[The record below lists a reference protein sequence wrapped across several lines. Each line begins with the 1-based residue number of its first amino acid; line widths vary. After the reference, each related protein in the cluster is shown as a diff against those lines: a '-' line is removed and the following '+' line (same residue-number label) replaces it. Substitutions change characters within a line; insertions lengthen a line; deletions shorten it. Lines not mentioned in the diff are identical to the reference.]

1 MRDLSSTSH
10 RAHARDPSDG
20 AVPPTRPAL
29 TGPVP
34 TGAARTSPA
43 DHRAWLGLLAGDAA
57 ADLLEAALAAD
68 GAALD
73 SWSVRQ
79 VHARPGAEVTVAYD
93 VVAAR
98 EVDGRPVRA
107 AEHLFATSARASA
120 FHRARGGRDGDL
132 GPGVVRLDDGER
144 TVHVWRHPYDPAL
157 PGLAAGSTPDRV
169 AERLRAAGV
178 DAPLLSLETVT
189 YRPLRRA
196 VLRARTTAGAAYV
209 KVVRP
214 TRVEA
219 LVRRHA
225 LFAAR
230 PGGTS
235 GVAAPRVRSWS
246 ADGVVLLD
254 EVPGES
260 VAGLLART
268 SARDQPACIDPA
280 ELLRVATA
288 LPRAG
293 LALPRRPAWADRSA
307 HYLGALA
314 TVHGVDA
321 ARLAAL
327 HEAIDAVVAEGDPG
341 PLVVTH
347 GDLHA
352 ANLLL
357 EPAARAGDRPSVG
370 AVLDV
375 DTLGPGHLVDD
386 LACAVAHLAVLPA
399 LDPGAYAGVDGLVER
414 CLDVFGRAVEPA
426 LLRAR
431 AAAVV
436 VSLAAGA
443 EDAATVGEFLAVAE
457 RLADRHAA
465 QAAGV

>member
-1 MRDLSSTSH
+1 MPTSP
-10 RAHARDPSDG
+10 APTSPA
-20 AVPPTRPAL
+20 PTR
-29 TGPVP
+29 
-34 TGAARTSPA
+34 PA
-43 DHRAWLGLLAGDAA
+43 DHRAWL
-57 ADLLEAALAAD
+57 DLLTGDEAEGVLGAALAAD
-68 GAALD
+68 GATLE

-93 VVAAR
+93 VVAGR
-98 EVDGRPVRA
+98 EVGGRTIRGP
-107 AEHLFATSARASA
+107 EHLFATSARASA
-120 FHRARGGRDGDL
+120 FRRARGDHRDRTDGADRADRADRDGGL
-132 GPGVVRLDDGER
+132 GPGVVRLDDGGR
-144 TVHVWRHPYDPAL
+144 SVHVWRHPHDPAL

-169 AERLRAAGV
+169 AERLRAAGAH
-178 DAPLLSLETVT
+178 APLLSLETVT

-196 VLRARTTAGAAYV
+196 VLRARTADGAAYV

-214 TRVEA
+214 ARVDD

-230 PGGTS
+230 PGG
-235 GVAAPRVRSWS
+235 VAAPRVRYWS

-260 VAGLLART
+260 VAELVART
-268 SARDQPACIDPA
+268 PAADQPACVDPA
-280 ELLRVATA
+280 ELLRVATS

-314 TVHGVDA
+314 IVHGVDA

-327 HEAIDAVVAEGDPG
+327 REAIGTVVAAGDPG

-357 EPAARAGDRPSVG
+357 EPVVGAGDHPRVG

-386 LACAVAHLAVLPA
+386 LACAVAHLAVLPS
-399 LDPGAYAGVDGLVER
+399 LDPAAYAGVGGLVDR
-414 CLDVFGRAVEPA
+414 CLDVFGRAVEPT

-431 AAAVV
+431 AASVV

-443 EDAATVGEFLAVAE
+443 EDAAAAGALLDVAE
-457 RLADRHAA
+457 RLATDAA
-465 QAAGV
+465 AV

>member
-1 MRDLSSTSH
+1 M
-10 RAHARDPSDG
+10 
-20 AVPPTRPAL
+20 PPTSPVL
-29 TGPVP
+29 TGPTP
-34 TGAARTSPA
+34 FGPASSGPAPTSPA
-43 DHRAWLGLLAGDAA
+43 DHRAWLETLTGDPAAELLG
-57 ADLLEAALAAD
+57 AALAAD
-68 GAALD
+68 GAALE

-79 VHARPGAEVTVAYD
+79 VYARPGAELTVAYD
-93 VVAAR
+93 VVARR
-98 EVDGRPVRA
+98 EVGGRTIRGP
-107 AEHLFATSARASA
+107 EHLFATSARASA
-120 FHRARGGRDGDL
+120 FRRARGDREAGRDIDL
-132 GPGVVRLDDGER
+132 GPGIVRLDDGER
-144 TVHVWRHPYDPAL
+144 TVHVWRHPHDPAL
-157 PGLAAGSTPDRV
+157 PGLAAGSTPDGV
-169 AERLRAAGV
+169 AERLRAAGGT
-178 DAPLLSLETVT
+178 AALLGLETVT

-196 VLRARTTAGAAYV
+196 VLRARTTDGAAYV

-214 TRVEA
+214 SRVDD

-230 PGGTS
+230 PGGS
-235 GVAAPRVRSWS
+235 GGIAAPRVRSWS

-254 EVPGES
+254 EVAGES
-260 VAGLLART
+260 VAALVART
-268 SARDQPACIDPA
+268 PAAEQPACVDPA
-280 ELLRVATA
+280 ELLRVATT

-314 TVHGVDA
+314 TLHGVDA
-321 ARLAAL
+321 DRLARLRV
-327 HEAIDAVVAEGDPG
+327 AIDAAVAAGDPG

-357 EPAARAGDRPSVG
+357 EPAGAGERPRVG

-399 LDPGAYAGVDGLVER
+399 LDSVAYAGVDGLVER
-414 CLDVFGRAVEPA
+414 CLDEFGRAAEPA

-443 EDAATVGEFLAVAE
+443 EDAATVAAFLAVAE
-457 RLADRHAA
+457 RLADQPTA
-465 QAAGV
+465 QPTAV

>member
-1 MRDLSSTSH
+1 MPPTSP
-10 RAHARDPSDG
+10 AL
-20 AVPPTRPAL
+20 TRPAP
-29 TGPVP
+29 TGPAP
-34 TGAARTSPA
+34 TSPA
-43 DHRAWLGLLAGDAA
+43 DHRAWLDLLTGDAA
-57 ADLLEAALAAD
+57 ADVLGAALAAD
-68 GAALD
+68 GAALE

-93 VVAAR
+93 VVARR
-98 EVDGRPVRA
+98 EAGGRTVRGP
-107 AEHLFATSARASA
+107 EHLFATSARASA
-120 FHRARGGRDGDL
+120 FRRARGDRAGADADGGL
-132 GPGVVRLDDGER
+132 GPGVVRLDDGGR
-144 TVHVWRHPYDPAL
+144 SVHVWRHPYDPAL

-169 AERLRAAGV
+169 AGRLRAAGS

-196 VLRARTTAGAAYV
+196 VLRARTADGAAYV

-214 TRVEA
+214 TRVDD

-225 LFAAR
+225 LFTAR
-230 PGGTS
+230 PG
-235 GVAAPRVRSWS
+235 GVAAPRVRSWA

-254 EVPGES
+254 EVRGES
-260 VAGLLART
+260 VAELVART
-268 SARDQPACIDPA
+268 PAADQPAGIDPA

-327 HEAIDAVVAEGDPG
+327 REAIDVVVAAGDPG

-357 EPAARAGDRPSVG
+357 DPGTGRADAGGRARPRVG

-375 DTLGPGHLVDD
+375 DTLGPGYLVDD
-386 LACAVAHLAVLPA
+386 LACAVAHLAVLPS
-399 LDPGAYAGVDGLVER
+399 LDPGAYAGVGGLVDR
-414 CLDVFGRAVEPA
+414 CLEAFGSAVEPA

-443 EDAATVGEFLAVAE
+443 EDVAAVGAFLDVAE
-457 RLADRHAA
+457 RLAADAA
-465 QAAGV
+465 AV

>member
-1 MRDLSSTSH
+1 MPTTS
-10 RAHARDPSDG
+10 
-20 AVPPTRPAL
+20 PAL
-29 TGPVP
+29 PTAS
-34 TGAARTSPA
+34 TGAATASPA
-43 DHRAWLGLLAGDAA
+43 DHRAWLDLLTGDAA
-57 ADLLEAALAAD
+57 ADVLAAALAAD
-68 GAALD
+68 GAALE

-93 VVAAR
+93 VVA
-98 EVDGRPVRA
+98 GRDVGGRTVRGP
-107 AEHLFATSARASA
+107 EHLFATSARASA
-120 FHRARGGRDGDL
+120 FRRARGARDGADQGGVDPQGGGL

-144 TVHVWRHPYDPAL
+144 SVHVWRHPHDPAL

-169 AERLRAAGV
+169 AERLRAAGA

-196 VLRARTTAGAAYV
+196 VLRARTVDGAAYV

-214 TRVEA
+214 TRVDD

-230 PGGTS
+230 PGGTG

-260 VAGLLART
+260 VAELVART
-268 SARDQPACIDPA
+268 PAADQPACVDPA
-280 ELLRVATA
+280 ELLRVATS

-293 LALPRRPAWADRSA
+293 LALPRRPAWADRLG

-327 HEAIDAVVAEGDPG
+327 REAIDAVVAAGDPG

-357 EPAARAGDRPSVG
+357 DPVVGAGDRPRVG

-386 LACAVAHLAVLPA
+386 LACAVAHLAVLPS
-399 LDPGAYAGVDGLVER
+399 LDPAAYAGVGGLVDR
-414 CLDVFGRAVEPA
+414 WLDVFGRAVDPA
-426 LLRAR
+426 LVRAR

-443 EDAATVGEFLAVAE
+443 EDAAAAGPFLDVAE
-457 RLADRHAA
+457 RLAVDAVA
-465 QAAGV
+465 V

>member
-1 MRDLSSTSH
+1 MPTSP
-10 RAHARDPSDG
+10 APTS
-20 AVPPTRPAL
+20 PTPTSPTPTR
-29 TGPVP
+29 
-34 TGAARTSPA
+34 PA
-43 DHRAWLGLLAGDAA
+43 DHRAWLDLLTGDAV
-57 ADLLEAALAAD
+57 ADVLGAALAAD
-68 GAALD
+68 GATLE
-73 SWSVRQ
+73 SWSVRH

-93 VVAAR
+93 VVA
-98 EVDGRPVRA
+98 GRDVGGRTVRGP
-107 AEHLFATSARASA
+107 EHLFATSARTST
-120 FHRARGGRDGDL
+120 FRRARGDHRDRADRADRADRDGGL
-132 GPGVVRLDDGER
+132 GPGVVRLDDGR
-144 TVHVWRHPYDPAL
+144 RSVHVWRHPHDPAL

-169 AERLRAAGV
+169 AERLRAAGA
-178 DAPLLSLETVT
+178 DGPLLSLETVT

-196 VLRARTTAGAAYV
+196 VLRARTADGAAYV

-214 TRVEA
+214 ARVDD

-230 PGGTS
+230 PD
-235 GVAAPRVRSWS
+235 GVAGPRVRSWS

-260 VAGLLART
+260 VAELVART
-268 SARDQPACIDPA
+268 PAADQPACVDPA
-280 ELLRVATA
+280 ELLRVATS

-307 HYLGALA
+307 HYLGSLA

-327 HEAIDAVVAEGDPG
+327 REAIGAVVAAGDPG
-341 PLVVTH
+341 PLVTTH

-357 EPAARAGDRPSVG
+357 DPVVGAGHRPRVG

-386 LACAVAHLAVLPA
+386 LACAVAHLAVLPS
-399 LDPGAYAGVDGLVER
+399 LDPAAYAGVGGLVDR
-414 CLDVFGRAVEPA
+414 CLDVFGRAVEPT

-443 EDAATVGEFLAVAE
+443 EDAAAAGALLDVAE
-457 RLADRHAA
+457 RLAAEAA
-465 QAAGV
+465 AV

>member
-1 MRDLSSTSH
+1 M
-10 RAHARDPSDG
+10 
-20 AVPPTRPAL
+20 
-29 TGPVP
+29 
-34 TGAARTSPA
+34 
-43 DHRAWLGLLAGDAA
+43 
-57 ADLLEAALAAD
+57 
-68 GAALD
+68 
-73 SWSVRQ
+73 
-79 VHARPGAEVTVAYD
+79 
-93 VVAAR
+93 
-98 EVDGRPVRA
+98 
-107 AEHLFATSARASA
+107 
-120 FHRARGGRDGDL
+120 
-132 GPGVVRLDDGER
+132 
-144 TVHVWRHPYDPAL
+144 HVWRHPHDPAL

-169 AERLRAAGV
+169 AERLRAAGA

-196 VLRARTTAGAAYV
+196 VLRARTADGAAYV

-214 TRVEA
+214 TRVDD

-230 PGGTS
+230 PG

-260 VAGLLART
+260 VAELVART
-268 SARDQPACIDPA
+268 PAADQPACVDPA
-280 ELLRVATA
+280 EVLRVATS

-314 TVHGVDA
+314 AVHGVDA
-321 ARLAAL
+321 ARLSAL
-327 HEAIDAVVAEGDPG
+327 REAIGGVVAAGDPG

-352 ANLLL
+352 GNLLL
-357 EPAARAGDRPSVG
+357 DPEADPAHDGGAGPRVG

-386 LACAVAHLAVLPA
+386 LACAVAHLAVLPS
-399 LDPGAYAGVDGLVER
+399 LDPAAYAGVGGLVDR
-414 CLDVFGRAVEPA
+414 CLDDFGRAVDPA

-443 EDAATVGEFLAVAE
+443 EGAAVGAFLDVAE
-457 RLADRHAA
+457 RLAAEA
-465 QAAGV
+465 TAV

>member
-1 MRDLSSTSH
+1 MLPQSP
-10 RAHARDPSDG
+10 A
-20 AVPPTRPAL
+20 PTRSSPSVPAPTSLGDHGPWLDLL
-29 TGPVP
+29 T
-34 TGAARTSPA
+34 
-43 DHRAWLGLLAGDAA
+43 GDAA
-57 ADLLEAALAAD
+57 ADVLGAALAAD
-68 GAALD
+68 GAELET
-73 SWSVRQ
+73 WSVRQ

-93 VVAAR
+93 VVARR
-98 EVDGRPVRA
+98 EVGGSTVRGP
-107 AEHLFATSARASA
+107 EHLFATSAGASA
-120 FHRARGGRDGDL
+120 FRRARGGGDATL

-144 TVHVWRHPYDPAL
+144 AVHVWRHPHDPAL

-169 AERLRAAGV
+169 AERMQAAGV
-178 DAPLLSLETVT
+178 ASPTLSLETVT

-196 VLRARTTAGAAYV
+196 VLRARTADGATYV

-214 TRVEA
+214 ARVDD

-230 PGGTS
+230 PG

-246 ADGVVLLD
+246 ADGVLLLD

-260 VAGLLART
+260 VAEHVART
-268 SARDQPACIDPA
+268 PAADQPACVDPA
-280 ELLRVATA
+280 ELLRVVAA

-293 LALPRRPAWADRSA
+293 LALPRRPAWADRLD

-314 TVHGVDA
+314 GVRGVDGDRL
-321 ARLAAL
+321 ARLR
-327 HEAIDAVVAEGDPG
+327 EAIVAVVNAGDLG

-357 EPAARAGDRPSVG
+357 EPGSGRTDEGDRTPPRVG

-386 LACAVAHLAVLPA
+386 LACAVAHLAVLPH

-414 CLDVFGRAVEPA
+414 WLDVLGRAVGPA

-436 VSLAAGA
+436 VSLATGA
-443 EDAATVGEFLAVAE
+443 ESDAAVEGFLHVAE
-457 RLADRHAA
+457 RLAAEA
-465 QAAGV
+465 SAV

>member
-1 MRDLSSTSH
+1 
-10 RAHARDPSDG
+10 
-20 AVPPTRPAL
+20 VPPTSPVL
-29 TGPVP
+29 TGPVS
-34 TGAARTSPA
+34 TGAAPTSPA
-43 DHRAWLGLLAGDAA
+43 DHRAWLDVLTGDAA

-68 GAALD
+68 GAALE

-79 VHARPGAEVTVAYD
+79 VHARPGAELTVAYD
-93 VVAAR
+93 VVAQR
-98 EVDGRPVRA
+98 EVDGRTLRA
-107 AEHLFATSARASA
+107 PEHLFATSARASA
-120 FHRARGGRDGDL
+120 FRRARGDRDPGRDVAA

-169 AERLRAAGV
+169 AERLRAAGA
-178 DAPLLSLETVT
+178 DAALLSLETVT

-214 TRVEA
+214 TRVDD

-230 PGGTS
+230 PGGTG

-268 SARDQPACIDPA
+268 PARDQPACIDPA
-280 ELLRVATA
+280 ELLRVATV

-327 HEAIDAVVAEGDPG
+327 REAIDAVVAAGDPG

-357 EPAARAGDRPSVG
+357 EPAARAGDRPRVG

-399 LDPGAYAGVDGLVER
+399 LDPGAYGGVDGLVER
-414 CLDVFGRAVEPA
+414 CLEQFGRAVEPA

-443 EDAATVGEFLAVAE
+443 EDAATVGEFLTVAE
-457 RLADRHAA
+457 RLADRPAA
-465 QAAGV
+465 RAAGV

>member
-1 MRDLSSTSH
+1 M
-10 RAHARDPSDG
+10 
-20 AVPPTRPAL
+20 PPTSPVL
-29 TGPVP
+29 TGPTPSGP
-34 TGAARTSPA
+34 TPTSPA
-43 DHRAWLGLLAGDAA
+43 DHRAWLEMLTGEAA
-57 ADLLEAALAAD
+57 ADVLGAALAAD
-68 GAALD
+68 GAALE

-93 VVAAR
+93 VVAGR

-120 FHRARGGRDGDL
+120 FRRARGGRDGDL
-132 GPGVVRLDDGER
+132 GPGVVRLDDGGR
-144 TVHVWRHPYDPAL
+144 TVHVWRHPHDPAL
-157 PGLAAGSTPDRV
+157 PGLEAGSTPDQV
-169 AERLRAAGV
+169 AQRLRASGGS
-178 DAPLLSLETVT
+178 APLLSLETVT

-196 VLRARTTAGAAYV
+196 VLRARTSDGAAYV

-214 TRVEA
+214 TRVDD

-230 PGGTS
+230 PG

-260 VAGLLART
+260 VVELVART
-268 SARDQPACIDPA
+268 PSADQPAAVDPA

-321 ARLAAL
+321 DRLARLRD
-327 HEAIDAVVAEGDPG
+327 AIDAVVAAGDPG

-352 ANLLL
+352 GNLLL
-357 EPAARAGDRPSVG
+357 EPTAGHRPRVG

-386 LACAVAHLAVLPA
+386 LACAVAHLAVLPT
-399 LDPGAYAGVDGLVER
+399 LDPRAYAGVGGLVER

-426 LLRAR
+426 LLRVR

-443 EDAATVGEFLAVAE
+443 EDAGVVEAFLGVAE
-457 RLADRHAA
+457 RLADQPTA
-465 QAAGV
+465 QAAAV

>member
-1 MRDLSSTSH
+1 
-10 RAHARDPSDG
+10 AP
-20 AVPPTRPAL
+20 
-29 TGPVP
+29 TGPP
-34 TGAARTSPA
+34 
-43 DHRAWLGLLAGDAA
+43 HN
-57 ADLLEAALAAD
+57 
-68 GAALD
+68 
-73 SWSVRQ
+73 
-79 VHARPGAEVTVAYD
+79 
-93 VVAAR
+93 
-98 EVDGRPVRA
+98 
-107 AEHLFATSARASA
+107 
-120 FHRARGGRDGDL
+120 
-132 GPGVVRLDDGER
+132 
-144 TVHVWRHPYDPAL
+144 
-157 PGLAAGSTPDRV
+157 
-169 AERLRAAGV
+169 
-178 DAPLLSLETVT
+178 
-189 YRPLRRA
+189 
-196 VLRARTTAGAAYV
+196 
-209 KVVRP
+209 
-214 TRVEA
+214 
-219 LVRRHA
+219 
-225 LFAAR
+225 
-230 PGGTS
+230 
-235 GVAAPRVRSWS
+235 
-246 ADGVVLLD
+246 
-254 EVPGES
+254 
-260 VAGLLART
+260 
-268 SARDQPACIDPA
+268 
-280 ELLRVATA
+280 
-288 LPRAG
+288 
-293 LALPRRPAWADRSA
+293 
-307 HYLGALA
+307 LGALA
-314 TVHGVDA
+314 TVHGGDA

-357 EPAARAGDRPSVG
+357 EPAARAGDRPRVG

>member
-1 MRDLSSTSH
+1 MPPVPST
-10 RAHARDPSDG
+10 
-20 AVPPTRPAL
+20 PTRP
-29 TGPVP
+29 TSTPGP
-34 TGAARTSPA
+34 AATVPA
-43 DHRAWLGLLAGDAA
+43 DHRAWLDLLTGDVAGD
-57 ADLLEAALAAD
+57 LLGAALAAD
-68 GAALD
+68 GAAAE

-93 VVAAR
+93 VVARR
-98 EVDGRPVRA
+98 EAGGRTVRA
-107 AEHLFATSARASA
+107 SEHLFATSASASA
-120 FHRARGGRDGDL
+120 FRRARGDGGRGAGDRGGAPDAGP

-144 TVHVWRHPYDPAL
+144 TVHVWRHPHDPAL

-169 AERLRAAGV
+169 AELLRAAGV

-196 VLRARTTAGAAYV
+196 VLRARTAQGAAYV

-214 TRVEA
+214 ARVA
-219 LVRRHA
+219 DLVRRHA
-225 LFAAR
+225 LFAAH
-230 PGGTS
+230 PGAVG
-235 GVAAPRVRSWS
+235 APRVRSWS

-254 EVPGES
+254 EVPGEP
-260 VAGLLART
+260 VAALVART
-268 SARDQPACIDPA
+268 PAADQPACVDPA
-280 ELLRVATA
+280 ELLRVATT

-293 LALPRRPAWADRSA
+293 LALPRRPPWADRLG

-314 TVHGVDA
+314 TVHGVGADRL
-321 ARLAAL
+321 ARLRS
-327 HEAIDAVVAEGDPG
+327 AIDAAVAVGDRG

-357 EPAARAGDRPSVG
+357 EPSTAGRALHVG

-399 LDPGAYAGVDGLVER
+399 LDPAAYAGVGGLVER
-414 CLDVFGRAVEPA
+414 WLGVFGRAVEPA

-443 EDAATVGEFLAVAE
+443 EDAAAVEAFLGVAE
-457 RLADRHAA
+457 RLAVEAA
-465 QAAGV
+465 AV

>member
-1 MRDLSSTSH
+1 MPTSP
-10 RAHARDPSDG
+10 APTSPA
-20 AVPPTRPAL
+20 PTR
-29 TGPVP
+29 
-34 TGAARTSPA
+34 PA
-43 DHRAWLGLLAGDAA
+43 DHRAWL
-57 ADLLEAALAAD
+57 DLLTGDEAEGVLGAALAAD
-68 GAALD
+68 GATLE

-93 VVAAR
+93 VVAGR
-98 EVDGRPVRA
+98 EVGGRTIRGP
-107 AEHLFATSARASA
+107 EHLFATSARASA
-120 FHRARGGRDGDL
+120 FRRARGDHRDRTDGADRADRADRDGGL
-132 GPGVVRLDDGER
+132 GPGVVRLDDGGR
-144 TVHVWRHPYDPAL
+144 SVHVWRHPHDPAL

-169 AERLRAAGV
+169 AERLRATGAH
-178 DAPLLSLETVT
+178 APLLSLETVT

-196 VLRARTTAGAAYV
+196 VLRARTADGAAYV

-214 TRVEA
+214 ARVDD

-230 PGGTS
+230 PG

-260 VAGLLART
+260 VAELVART
-268 SARDQPACIDPA
+268 PAADQPACVDPA
-280 ELLRVATA
+280 ELLRVATS

-314 TVHGVDA
+314 IVHGVDA

-327 HEAIDAVVAEGDPG
+327 REAIGTVVAAGDPG

-357 EPAARAGDRPSVG
+357 EPVVGAGDHPRVG

-386 LACAVAHLAVLPA
+386 LACAVAHLAVLPS
-399 LDPGAYAGVDGLVER
+399 LDPAAYAGVGGLVDR
-414 CLDVFGRAVEPA
+414 CLDVFGRAVEPT

-431 AAAVV
+431 AASVV

-443 EDAATVGEFLAVAE
+443 EDAAAAGALLDVAE
-457 RLADRHAA
+457 RLATDAA
-465 QAAGV
+465 AV